1 MRFYLL
7 QSKINGIKSI
17 DKEITIDYYNNTVNK
32 EIDIMNNHVKA
43 IYGTNGAGKTGII
56 YAMEIYKNL
65 CLDSSYLTIVNS
77 NGSLRNFINQND
89 KLLIEN
95 TFSVLK
101 DDNINDGIYKHR
113 IELSYI
119 NGQFE
124 ITNEYFAKL
133 SGNKI
138 NSLDKYNVIYE
149 IKNGEIVEL
158 DKKISN
164 HELIV
169 ESTKNLLK
177 QKTLLTAIIDAGIF
191 ENMDAYFKTKF
202 LYLLVFNISLIIV
215 LNDSDKPYI
224 NKERFISLLNQYS
237 KACNDINNDVLFKK
251 LFEKNKLI
259 DNYNKKI
266 KKDELDSY
274 KKLIKNTAEFIK
286 VFKNDLADIEVKEY
300 DNGDYY
306 ECENI
311 MVYEN
316 GSRVNL
322 RFESTG
328 IKKIIEL
335 YDALSRVEKGDIVFI
350 DEFDANLHD
359 VLLMKIVEY
368 ILNYSKGQFIFT
380 IHNMAPMDLLQYKK
394 HGIDF
399 LSPDS
404 RIVPWVK
411 NGNYKAASLYR
422 QGYIEYSPFNI
433 EAFSFLG
440 KFGDDN

>member
-17 DKEITIDYYNNTVNK
+17 DKEITIDYYNNTVTK
-32 EIDIMNNHVKA
+32 ELDIMNNHVKA
-43 IYGTNGAGKTGII
+43 IYGPNGAGKTGIV

-77 NGSLRNFINQND
+77 NGLLRNFINQND

-95 TFSVLK
+95 TFSILK

-113 IELSYI
+113 IVLSYV

-124 ITNEYFAKL
+124 IEEEYFAKL

-138 NSLDKYNVIYE
+138 NSLDKYNIIFE
-149 IKNGEIVEL
+149 IKNGEIVNL
-158 DKKISN
+158 DKRIINSN
-164 HELIV
+164 LIK

-177 QKTLLTAIIDAGIF
+177 QKPMLTAIIDSGILK
-191 ENMDAYFKTKF
+191 DTDDYFKKQF
-202 LYLLVFNISLIIV
+202 LYLLGFNISLVVV
-215 LNDSDKPYI
+215 LNDSNKPYI
-224 NKERFISLLNQYS
+224 NKERFVSLINQFS
-237 KACNDINNDVLFKK
+237 KAWDDVNNDDLFKK
-251 LFEKNKLI
+251 LFDSNKII

-266 KKDELDSY
+266 KKDELDTY
-274 KKLIKNTAEFIK
+274 KKRIKNTAEFIK
-286 VFKNDLADIEVKEY
+286 VFKNDLVDIEVKTYE
-300 DNGDYY
+300 NGDYY

-311 MVYEN
+311 MIYEN
-316 GSRVNL
+316 ESRVNL

-335 YDALSRVEKGDIVFI
+335 YEALSRVEKGDIVFI

-404 RIVPWVK
+404 RIVPWAK

-422 QGYIEYSPFNI
+422 QGFIEYSPFNI

>member
-17 DKEITIDYYNNTVNK
+17 DKEITIDYYNNTVTK
-32 EIDIMNNHVKA
+32 ELDIMNNHVKA
-43 IYGTNGAGKTGII
+43 IYGPNGAGKTGIV

-65 CLDSSYLTIVNS
+65 CLDSSYLIIVNS

-95 TFSVLK
+95 TFSILK

-113 IELSYI
+113 IVLSYV

-124 ITNEYFAKL
+124 IEEEYFAKL

-138 NSLDKYNVIYE
+138 NSLDKYNIIFE
-149 IKNGEIVEL
+149 IKNGEIVNL
-158 DKKISN
+158 DKRIINSN
-164 HELIV
+164 LIK

-177 QKTLLTAIIDAGIF
+177 QKPMLTAIIDSGILK
-191 ENMDAYFKTKF
+191 DTDDYFKKQF
-202 LYLLVFNISLIIV
+202 LYLLVFNISLVVV
-215 LNDSDKPYI
+215 LNDSNKPYI
-224 NKERFISLLNQYS
+224 NKERFVSLINQFS
-237 KACNDINNDVLFKK
+237 KAWDDVNNDDLFKK
-251 LFEKNKLI
+251 LFDSNKII

-266 KKDELDSY
+266 KKDELDTY
-274 KKLIKNTAEFIK
+274 KKRIKNTAEFIK
-286 VFKNDLADIEVKEY
+286 VFKNDLVDIEVKTYE
-300 DNGDYY
+300 NGDYY

-311 MVYEN
+311 MIYEN

-335 YDALSRVEKGDIVFI
+335 YEALSRVEKGDIVFI

-399 LSPDS
+399 LSPNS
-404 RIVPWVK
+404 RIVPWAK

-422 QGYIEYSPFNI
+422 QGFIEYSPFNI